1 MRLNFPSEWFIKTVN
16 GDPSNHSSD
25 QEVINTHVG
34 THTKIAIISL
44 LKPLYHCI
52 HVAKLANTVSKN
64 YNIDSMSHLGSYFMQ
79 SSVIPITIMQSN
91 QQRSEMF
98 TDNQR

>member
-1 MRLNFPSEWFIKTVN
+1 MYRAASIGERQQGKLQYTSIAGFMRLNFPSEWFIKTVN

-64 YNIDSMSHLGSYFMQ
+64 YSIDSISHLGS
-79 SSVIPITIMQSN
+79 
-91 QQRSEMF
+91 
-98 TDNQR
+98 